1 MSRVFSPQS
10 SEKSIR
16 VSFLASRYT
25 AIRSTAESTFPKSL
39 EKRSLYMKLRFV
51 AAAFAVICVAALLT
65 ICASAQTNGYRISEP
80 VSYKNLSIFLIHGKD
95 ENTKGNILTLQE
107 ALERKLF
114 VVYETSEVNE
124 LDVENLSKEFD
135 VFIQSGDIVKGGKQ
149 DRVLAVSII
158 IPARSGRVSI
168 ESFCVESGRWTKRGS
183 EDSGKFTSSNDRIV
197 TKELKI
203 AANATRSQQEVW
215 NQVSEAQAKLGK
227 TVGGS
232 VAAADSASSLQ
243 LSLENRQVVANVD
256 DYIRHLSALTDGKS
270 DVIGYAF
277 AVNGKINSADVYV
290 SSSLFKKVW
299 PKMLKA
305 AATEA
310 VAESR
315 GVRLAAPVK
324 AGDIEGFIGD
334 SEKARAKE
342 QSVGAGARLVTR
354 EDKDNVMF
362 ETRDEKSKAVVH
374 KSYVKK
380 Q

>member
-1 MSRVFSPQS
+1 
-10 SEKSIR
+10 
-16 VSFLASRYT
+16 
-25 AIRSTAESTFPKSL
+25 
-39 EKRSLYMKLRFV
+39 MKLRFV